1 MMLGS
6 KGSENAY
13 KAQYIGKGVCLGHDI
28 VDYLMLHFYFDLNI
42 IIYQIIQKINYFVD

>member
-1 MMLGS
+1 MLWS

-13 KAQYIGKGVCLGHDI
+13 KAQYIGKGVCFGHDI
-28 VDYLMLHFYFDLNI
+28 VDYLMLHFFDLSI

>member
-1 MMLGS
+1 MLGS

-13 KAQYIGKGVCLGHDI
+13 KAQYIGKGVCFGHDI
-28 VDYLMLHFYFDLNI
+28 VDCLMLLFFDLSI